1 MASALRTWPIYIV
14 LLTCSLTSTIAWDYT
29 AAIPGLKA
37 SQLVFDDVPG
47 FTRSVQRDTYSLIAP
62 ESQVWQPHPRWPGA
76 LTAHLISPA
85 VKANFA
91 MFFAKLGLNSTGTS
105 PATGVERFIF
115 VLGGELTLDVVGENA
130 PVQLTYNDYAYLPP
144 GQEHSLST
152 SSEASLLVFERRYAG
167 QGSPDFVHGHTEDS
181 PLLPVPGEVFRL
193 RKLVPQTPAY
203 DFNIHIMDFS
213 PGEHLNVKEMHY
225 NQHGLLLLAGKGIYR
240 LNEDWHAVQAGD
252 VIWMAP
258 YVPQWY
264 AALGTQPTRYLIY
277 KDTTL
282 DPLETP
288 WLGQGAAAS
297 ACGCAARSC
306 NAA

>member
-1 MASALRTWPIYIV
+1 MSLGSLEVYSETHTPS
-14 LLTCSLTSTIAWDYT
+14 LPLSLKSGSLTQD
-29 AAIPGLKA
+29 
-37 SQLVFDDVPG
+37 
-47 FTRSVQRDTYSLIAP
+47 
-62 ESQVWQPHPRWPGA
+62 
-76 LTAHLISPA
+76 A

-167 QGSPDFVHGHTEDS
+167 Q
-181 PLLPVPGEVFRL
+181 VFRL